1 MKTKRWSGRLAAVLA
16 IILLMFASLTAS
28 AQDDKPRKS
37 ILDQN
42 ISIVA
47 EEESLSNVIQ
57 RICEYFNLDYSY
69 NSKLVEGKKVSL
81 NISNV
86 PIRYVLEKLMKDYY
100 LIFEIED
107 NILVVR
113 DYVPLKESLDYER
126 KIRYTPG
133 KNRFEFINKKDKS
146 LTIDF
151 KTASNLIIIPVIIN
165 DSDTLNFIL
174 DTGVRIPIITELPF
188 VDKLSLNY
196 MQPVSISGLGEGESM
211 TAYRSGNNTMKIGS
225 GLVSYNQEVHM
236 VIDDDF
242 QISQILGLPVH
253 GLIGFDLFKDF
264 VVEIDYDNHKL
275 TLIKPKYYRD
285 RVINRD
291 IVMPIHFEHN
301 KPYVRTTIVTDKNE
315 YVPVK
320 LLVDTGASDAI
331 WLSTKSD
338 NRIGLPVNNIEAF
351 LGRGLNGDLYG
362 KKGRIGGIWVG
373 PLILDEPIVS
383 FPEAELVDQIITDDR
398 NGTLGAEILRRFYVT
413 IDYPGSQIKLRP
425 TSKVNEDFNYNM
437 SGLEISNPFP
447 GMPIFQID
455 MVRAGSPGE
464 RAGLKEN
471 DQILSVN
478 RSHHKSLSL
487 NDINL
492 ILMSKEDRKINMT
505 VLREGQEIETTF
517 YLEKVF

>member
-1 MKTKRWSGRLAAVLA
+1 MKTRKWSGKLAVVLA
-16 IILLMFASLTAS
+16 TVLLLIASFTAA
-28 AQDDKPRKS
+28 AQNEQPKKS

-47 EEESLSNVIQ
+47 DNESLSNVIQ
-57 RICEYFNLDYSY
+57 RICEYFHLDYSY
-69 NSKLVEGKKVSL
+69 NSKLVEGKQVSL

-86 PIRYVLEKLMKDYY
+86 PIREVLQRLMKDYY

-113 DYVPLKESLDYER
+113 DYVPLRETLDYEQ
-126 KIRYTPG
+126 KIKFTPG
-133 KNRFEFINKKDKS
+133 KNRFEFLNNRTKTV
-146 LTIDF
+146 TIDF
-151 KTASNLIIIPVIIN
+151 KSASNLIIIPVIIN

-174 DTGVRIPIITELPF
+174 DTGVRFPIITELPF

-196 MQPVSISGLGEGESM
+196 MQPLEIAGLGEGQSL

-236 VIDDDF
+236 VIDENF

-264 VVEIDYDNHKL
+264 VVEIDYENNKL
-275 TLIKPKYYRD
+275 TLTKPEYYQD
-285 RVINRD
+285 RVRNRD
-291 IVMPIHFEHN
+291 IVMPIHFERN

-338 NRIGLPVNNIEAF
+338 HRINLPENHIESF
-351 LGRGLNGDLYG
+351 LGRGLNGDLFG

-373 PLILDEPIVS
+373 PLILYEPIAS

-413 IDYPGSQIKLRP
+413 IDYPNNQIRLRP
-425 TSKVNEDFNYNM
+425 TSKVKDEFNYNM

-447 GMPIFQID
+447 GMPVFTID
-455 MVRAGSPGE
+455 MVREGSPGD
-464 RAGLKEN
+464 RAGLHEN
-471 DQILSVN
+471 DQILSLN
-478 RSHHKSLSL
+478 HASHKSLSL

-492 ILMSKEDRKINMT
+492 ILMSKEDRKIDMT
-505 VLREGQEIETTF
+505 VLRDGKEIETTF

>member
-16 IILLMFASLTAS
+16 TILLMFASFTAA
-28 AQDDKPRKS
+28 AQIEQPKKS

-47 EEESLSNVIQ
+47 DKEPLSNVIQ
-57 RICEYFNLDYSY
+57 RICEIFNLDYSY
-69 NSKLVEGKKVSL
+69 NSKLVEGKEVSL

-86 PIRYVLEKLMKDYY
+86 PIRELLKKLMKDYY

-113 DYVPLKESLDYER
+113 DYVPLSETIDYEQ
-126 KIRYTPG
+126 KIKFTPG
-133 KNRFEFINKKDKS
+133 KNRFEFVNKRTKS
-146 LTIDF
+146 VTIDF
-151 KTASNLIIIPVIIN
+151 ESASNLIIIPVIIN

-174 DTGVRIPIITELPF
+174 DTGVRVPIITELPF
-188 VDKLSLNY
+188 VNKLSLNY
-196 MQPVSISGLGEGESM
+196 MQPVPIAGLGEGESL

-225 GLVSYNQEVHM
+225 GLISYNQEVHM
-236 VIDDDF
+236 VIDENF
-242 QISQILGLPVH
+242 QISQILGIPVH

-264 VVEIDYDNHKL
+264 VVEIDYDNSKL
-275 TLIKPKYYRD
+275 TLTKPEYYRD
-285 RVINRD
+285 RVHNRD

-338 NRIGLPVNNIEAF
+338 QRINLPEKHIEAF
-351 LGRGLNGDLYG
+351 IGRGLNGDLFG
-362 KKGRIGGIWVG
+362 TKGRIGGIWVG
-373 PLILDEPIVS
+373 PLILYEPIVS
-383 FPEAELVDQIITDDR
+383 FPEPELVDQIITDDR

-413 IDYPGSQIKLRP
+413 IDYPNHQIRLRP
-425 TSKVNEDFNYNM
+425 TSKVKDDFNYNM

-447 GMPIFQID
+447 GLPVFTIEQ
-455 MVRAGSPGE
+455 VRAGSPGD
-464 RAGLKEN
+464 RAGLQEN
-471 DQILSVN
+471 DQIISLN
-478 RSHHKSLSL
+478 RASNRSLSL

-492 ILMSKEDRKINMT
+492 ILMSKEDRKIDIT
-505 VLREGQEIETTF
+505 VLRDGQEIETTF